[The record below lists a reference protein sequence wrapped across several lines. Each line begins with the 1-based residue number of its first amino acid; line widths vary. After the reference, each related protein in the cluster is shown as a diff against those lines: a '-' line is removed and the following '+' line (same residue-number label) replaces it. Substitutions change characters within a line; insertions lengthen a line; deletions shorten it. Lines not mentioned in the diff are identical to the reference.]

1 MQTKEEL
8 KAKVFYSFRAD
19 ANTLG
24 GRLEQPERKIVPTV
38 APVSLPSVGGET
50 TAQSGPFSF
59 DNIVKCKSAYSRV
72 TGRETE
78 GGSVTIVSTAVIEGL
93 NILEVV
99 EADRI
104 VAQLSIHVP
113 PSRKGLKISTAGSR
127 YEGLRLGGHRW
138 EPRHSKDLKEKECG
152 PKGEGV
158 AATLDDVHKI
168 GKAQASKVSATFASR
183 YNEVWAENR
192 SKWMHGKGATRAG
205 CSIIDGLESD
215 APKSP
220 HGHIV
225 EICGF
230 GRVILGEL
238 FVTADSAQLVGLRV
252 ELGCPVKGKI
262 GICCGGGGG
271 TSAD

>member
-19 ANTLG
+19 ANALG

-93 NILEVV
+93 NILEVI

-104 VAQLSIHVP
+104 VAQLSI
-113 PSRKGLKISTAGSR
+113 
-127 YEGLRLGGHRW
+127 
-138 EPRHSKDLKEKECG
+138 
-152 PKGEGV
+152 
-158 AATLDDVHKI
+158 
-168 GKAQASKVSATFASR
+168 
-183 YNEVWAENR
+183 
-192 SKWMHGKGATRAG
+192 
-205 CSIIDGLESD
+205 
-215 APKSP
+215 
-220 HGHIV
+220 
-225 EICGF
+225 
-230 GRVILGEL
+230 
-238 FVTADSAQLVGLRV
+238 LVRP
-252 ELGCPVKGKI
+252 E
-262 GICCGGGGG
+262 
-271 TSAD
+271 